1 CGSTSRCMR
10 PAATGSPPKRCCS
23 GVHADGARV
32 HPGRGA
38 GGPVGVRP
46 AGRGR
51 GRGDGLGQRQPGC
64 HPGADGTG
72 GRTAARARPA
82 PGRSFPG
89 GAAAHAQRRRRRCG
103 PGVHGQ
109 RGAGRRRAVRV
120 RAARLGE
127 PAGRA
132 PRFPAVRG
140 VPAPGR
146 AAGAPVQAHAG
157 RRAHGSAPGR
167 HPGRSRGTGALPFP
181 GGMDGRVA
189 RGHRPRARGRAPD
202 AGTGRHRAGGAGLPD
217 AGAVAVSTRRQRGV
231 ALLTVLLL
239 VAVMAVLVVAML
251 DDIRFALRR
260 AGNAQ
265 AVAQA
270 QWHAL
275 GAETLAMAQIE
286 RLARRDP
293 GFTTLAG
300 GWNGRSFLFPVD
312 DGVIRV
318 TLADATACF
327 NLNSVVQGAGELLT
341 RDETGI
347 AQYQALL
354 EALDFP
360 PAQARALADALADWV
375 DSDQQRAGL
384 GHEDPGY
391 ARGRDGYRTAGTLLA
406 EPSELRAIHGYSSA
420 VYARLR
426 PHVCALPTPAL
437 SPVNLNTLQDQDAP
451 VLAML
456 AAGE

>member
-1 CGSTSRCMR
+1 M
-10 PAATGSPPKRCCS
+10 
-23 GVHADGARV
+23 
-32 HPGRGA
+32 
-38 GGPVGVRP
+38 
-46 AGRGR
+46 
-51 GRGDGLGQRQPGC
+51 
-64 HPGADGTG
+64 
-72 GRTAARARPA
+72 
-82 PGRSFPG
+82 
-89 GAAAHAQRRRRRCG
+89 
-103 PGVHGQ
+103 
-109 RGAGRRRAVRV
+109 
-120 RAARLGE
+120 
-127 PAGRA
+127 
-132 PRFPAVRG
+132 
-140 VPAPGR
+140 
-146 AAGAPVQAHAG
+146 
-157 RRAHGSAPGR
+157 
-167 HPGRSRGTGALPFP
+167 
-181 GGMDGRVA
+181 
-189 RGHRPRARGRAPD
+189 
-202 AGTGRHRAGGAGLPD
+202 
-217 AGAVAVSTRRQRGV
+217 STRRQRGV

-456 AAGE
+456 AAGELDVERARRVIASRPVHGWRSFDEFLRSPGLDGVLLDNRTIGQLALHSRYFRLHAEVDSGPAQVVLSALIEHQGELPDAPARLLARRWSPEE